1 MEIAAK
7 ANVIDFLFLILGL
20 RIVYIAVSR
29 GFIRESFKIT
39 GLLLGSFFAFQYYSF
54 FSNNINLQIPFLNRE
69 YLYFLSFLTIFL
81 GIGMAFSL
89 LRLMITVLFKKK
101 ETSSSRSKWGL
112 VLMGGFRAVF
122 LSSII
127 IFLLSLSPLNPT
139 YYQKSIS
146 CSIFKNVAA
155 KIYLASFRIYKK
167 FNSKSIS
174 NNKVKE
180 YCESFDIRE

>member
-1 MEIAAK
+1 MEIAAR

-20 RIVYIAVSR
+20 RIVYVAVSR
-29 GFIRESFKIT
+29 GFIRESFKIA

-81 GIGMAFSL
+81 GIGIVISL

-101 ETSSSRSKWGL
+101 EASSRSKWGL

-127 IFLLSLSPLNPT
+127 IFLLFLSPLNPA
-139 YYQKSIS
+139 YYQQSIS

-155 KIYLASFRIYKK
+155 RIYLVSFGVYKK
-167 FNSKSIS
+167 FNSKLIV

-180 YCESFDIRE
+180 YYESF